1 VAPAVL
7 PERSTID
14 PARLLRQT
22 APAQPAGAS
31 DGRSKVMRS
40 ACCAGASAA
49 SRASEVASHVQVTA
63 QRREPCPAVLTFADD
78 SKAGGVARAAR
89 VPRRLVE
96 QHVEGRSGRRP
107 WCRVLQ
113 RHVGSWQ
120 GERWRSGPQAAALS
134 LSHGVGFATRVRR
147 SEHVAP
153 AERRGARDI
162 SSSRFVREGWYR
174 CSRNDKEPTF
184 ACPSYCSSH
193 WTTRSSFQRWT

>member
-7 PERSTID
+7 PERSRID

-31 DGRSKVMRS
+31 NGRSKVMRS

-63 QRREPCPAVLTFADD
+63 QRREPCPAVLTFGDD
-78 SKAGGVARAAR
+78 SKAAAWREQPMSRA
-89 VPRRLVE
+89 
-96 QHVEGRSGRRP
+96 GSSSSTSGSFRTAAVVSGLATTR
-107 WCRVLQ
+107 
-113 RHVGSWQ
+113 GSWQ

-153 AERRGARDI
+153 AERRGARNI
-162 SSSRFVREGWYR
+162 SSSRFVSEGWYR